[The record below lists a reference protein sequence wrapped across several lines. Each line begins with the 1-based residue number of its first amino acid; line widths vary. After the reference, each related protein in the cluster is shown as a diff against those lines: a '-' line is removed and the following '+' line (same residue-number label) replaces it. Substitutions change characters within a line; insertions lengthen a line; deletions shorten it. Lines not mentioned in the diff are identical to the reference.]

1 MISND
6 YVQTGLL
13 TGKAWDRTCHWIEDY
28 ITNLNDDSSLTKS
41 QYYGNYYNSTFKY
54 ITSSNEEVEK
64 KVDTYVKIP
73 AGSTEYTKTKNIYDL
88 AGNVWEW
95 TSETYSTRRINR
107 GGGYNC
113 GGGDYPV
120 SYRNGNRV
128 SSTTHDFLGFR
139 SRLYIK

>member
-28 ITNLNDDSSLTKS
+28 IKTLNADSSLTKS
-41 QYYGNYYNSTFKY
+41 QYYGNYKNSQ
-54 ITSSNEEVEK
+54 S
-64 KVDTYVKIP
+64 P
-73 AGSTEYTKTKNIYDL
+73 ANVTGYGSKQVAGFSDKWSVKNIYDL

-95 TSETYSTRRINR
+95 TSEALSPGRLNR
-107 GGGYNC
+107 GGNYYHDGERF
-113 GGGDYPV
+113 PV
-120 SYRNGNRV
+120 SWRRLDGPSNTDDN
-128 SSTTHDFLGFR
+128 LGFR